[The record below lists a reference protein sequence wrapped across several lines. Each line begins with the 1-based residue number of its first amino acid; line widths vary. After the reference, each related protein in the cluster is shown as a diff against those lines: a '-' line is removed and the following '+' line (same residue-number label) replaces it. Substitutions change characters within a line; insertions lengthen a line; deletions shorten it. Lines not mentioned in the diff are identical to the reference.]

1 MSSPLDAAFTRHV
14 SGTTEGDDL
23 EVLAA
28 AYVGARL
35 VRERS
40 ERERSLP
47 FDKEW
52 LVANGFKVGTYGFL
66 FNGLVFVDP
75 TLEYLPVYVGDCRA
89 SRYLPAIRTRGQ
101 ILDLLELLNGS
112 AI

>member
-1 MSSPLDAAFTRHV
+1 MPSPLDDAFKRHV

-28 AYVGARL
+28 AYVGGRF

-52 LVANGFKVGTYGFL
+52 LVANGFKVGTFGFL
-66 FNGLVFVDP
+66 FNGLVFADP
-75 TLEYLPVYVGDCRA
+75 TLKYLPVYVGDCH
-89 SRYLPAIRTRGQ
+89 SSKYLPAICTRGQ
-101 ILDLLELLNGS
+101 MLDLLELLNNS
-112 AI
+112 S